1 MKKFLFF
8 ASVVL
13 AAFTLSATAA
23 TLAIGDAA
31 PELKASKWVKG
42 GEVAKLEAD
51 KTYVVEFWA
60 TWCGPCRVSIPHL
73 TEMAH
78 KFPNVTFIGMHV
90 RERDAD
96 KDAAVATFVGKMGD
110 KMDYHVAMDTE
121 DTFMAKNWMDPA
133 GQNGIPAAFLVQNG
147 KIVWIGD
154 PMGGLNKT
162 IEEVN
167 AGKYDMEKAKQR
179 FEAQKKYE
187 AFYGKAMLGGDE
199 AELLKE
205 GKELEALDQQL
216 GGIRPDDGKFDTQ
229 EFLKLA
235 KFSIA
240 MRAYQKAVMQ
250 GTDDAKI
257 TKLETAAK
265 AVAPKDTDFDAI
277 KKQLQQMN
285 EREKGVQQAEAI
297 FKKYAAP
304 VGENGDKEKAAALA
318 KQIDDLNIK
327 DPVVLSELAWD
338 ILTAENIKQRDH
350 PLATRLAKAA
360 VDASDSKESD
370 ILDTYA
376 RALFDSGKTAEAVEI
391 ETKAV
396 ANCKDDSIKDELQT
410 TLKKYQAAAAEKK

>member
-1 MKKFLFF
+1 
-8 ASVVL
+8 
-13 AAFTLSATAA
+13 
-23 TLAIGDAA
+23 
-31 PELKASKWVKG
+31 
-42 GEVAKLEAD
+42 
-51 KTYVVEFWA
+51 
-60 TWCGPCRVSIPHL
+60 
-73 TEMAH
+73 
-78 KFPNVTFIGMHV
+78 
-90 RERDAD
+90 
-96 KDAAVATFVGKMGD
+96 
-110 KMDYHVAMDTE
+110 
-121 DTFMAKNWMDPA
+121 MAKNWMDPA

-250 GTDDAKI
+250 GT
-257 TKLETAAK
+257 

-297 FKKYAAP
+297 FKKYAAA

-338 ILTAENIKQRDH
+338 ILTAENIKQRDL

-391 ETKAV
+391 ETKAL